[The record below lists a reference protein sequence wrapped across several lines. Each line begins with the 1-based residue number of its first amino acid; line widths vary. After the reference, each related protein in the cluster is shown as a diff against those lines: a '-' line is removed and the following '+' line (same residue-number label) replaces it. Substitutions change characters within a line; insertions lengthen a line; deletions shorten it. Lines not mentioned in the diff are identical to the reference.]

1 MVLGDFMIVN
11 TNINYSYNQM
21 IKDISV
27 LKSVYSFLQIQN
39 VGYSVLGKAI
49 PVLRLGV
56 RP

>member
-49 PVLRLGV
+49 PILRLGV